1 MKKII
6 CIFLIFILSLN
17 YYSNVF
23 SSSSW
28 EALDNFTKKQYELLF
43 ESNLSNI
50 SWEYWD
56 IFDIS
61 KKKDTFNNIADSIKK
76 SRESVENDNEI
87 ILSKITNLE
96 ESKKEI
102 EEDIKNV
109 LKKIQDLSLASA
121 QLKTDIELNEKKI
134 ELLKQKIE
142 ENKKILLEYLEYMY
156 KKGNTAYDWIQ
167 IDNLKSIILND
178 EDISSVINDL
188 YFNGLIQIAGK
199 NLIDKH
205 MKFIWELYVQK
216 VDLENKKIEY
226 AWIRKQL
233 IIEQKNLKDKRE
245 FQEKLLKISK
255 NRQQEYEKIIAEKL
269 KTENK
274 LREITAEQEKKI
286 QEIRDKI
293 LKENW
298 CSFVDFS
305 KESKEKSELE
315 KNDKKCFNLNKI
327 IYLEQ
332 KLNNSKDDT
341 KKNPMSWPVNP
352 ERWISAYFKDPWY
365 RKVLWADHNAIDIRT
380 PQWTDLKAPMEGYV
394 IYINPPTTQD
404 YSFLALKHPNWYTTV
419 YWHLSEIDVSLY
431 QYVEKWQVIWKTGWE
446 KWTNWAWFLS
456 TGPHVHFEVFKNKEY
471 IDPLDVLDMS
481 YLKYTS
487 LPLTP
492 AKYKLKYLMDFKE
505 RRWFEYNPP
514 STEWKIF
521 KLVWDTEIERQ
532 KYLISKYAAWS
543 FNNRQLWVDQSLL
556 WNIDPSV
563 TMCIW
568 LAESWLWRN
577 LTTGFNV
584 WNVGNNDRWDRVAF
598 WNATEWIYAIVKTLN
613 NRFFTWINRIDMLS
627 GAWRIASWLPS
638 CKEKPFCYA
647 TDPRYWHPNVIT
659 CLSHLKWRIVEDDYN
674 FRLVK

>member
-1 MKKII
+1 
-6 CIFLIFILSLN
+6 
-17 YYSNVF
+17 
-23 SSSSW
+23 
-28 EALDNFTKKQYELLF
+28 
-43 ESNLSNI
+43 
-50 SWEYWD
+50 
-56 IFDIS
+56 
-61 KKKDTFNNIADSIKK
+61 
-76 SRESVENDNEI
+76 
-87 ILSKITNLE
+87 
-96 ESKKEI
+96 
-102 EEDIKNV
+102 
-109 LKKIQDLSLASA
+109 
-121 QLKTDIELNEKKI
+121 
-134 ELLKQKIE
+134 
-142 ENKKILLEYLEYMY
+142 
-156 KKGNTAYDWIQ
+156 
-167 IDNLKSIILND
+167 
-178 EDISSVINDL
+178 
-188 YFNGLIQIAGK
+188 
-199 NLIDKH
+199 
-205 MKFIWELYVQK
+205 
-216 VDLENKKIEY
+216 
-226 AWIRKQL
+226 
-233 IIEQKNLKDKRE
+233 
-245 FQEKLLKISK
+245 
-255 NRQQEYEKIIAEKL
+255 
-269 KTENK
+269 
-274 LREITAEQEKKI
+274 
-286 QEIRDKI
+286 
-293 LKENW
+293 
-298 CSFVDFS
+298 
-305 KESKEKSELE
+305 
-315 KNDKKCFNLNKI
+315 
-327 IYLEQ
+327 
-332 KLNNSKDDT
+332 
-341 KKNPMSWPVNP
+341 
-352 ERWISAYFKDPWY
+352 
-365 RKVLWADHNAIDIRT
+365 
-380 PQWTDLKAPMEGYV
+380 MEGYV

-584 WNVGNNDRWDRVAF
+584 WNVWNNDRWDRIAF

>member
-245 FQEKLLKISK
+245 LK
-255 NRQQEYEKIIAEKL
+255 
-269 KTENK
+269 
-274 LREITAEQEKKI
+274 
-286 QEIRDKI
+286 
-293 LKENW
+293 
-298 CSFVDFS
+298 
-305 KESKEKSELE
+305 
-315 KNDKKCFNLNKI
+315 
-327 IYLEQ
+327 
-332 KLNNSKDDT
+332 
-341 KKNPMSWPVNP
+341 
-352 ERWISAYFKDPWY
+352 
-365 RKVLWADHNAIDIRT
+365 
-380 PQWTDLKAPMEGYV
+380 
-394 IYINPPTTQD
+394 
-404 YSFLALKHPNWYTTV
+404 
-419 YWHLSEIDVSLY
+419 
-431 QYVEKWQVIWKTGWE
+431 QY
-446 KWTNWAWFLS
+446 
-456 TGPHVHFEVFKNKEY
+456 
-471 IDPLDVLDMS
+471 
-481 YLKYTS
+481 
-487 LPLTP
+487 
-492 AKYKLKYLMDFKE
+492 
-505 RRWFEYNPP
+505 
-514 STEWKIF
+514 
-521 KLVWDTEIERQ
+521 
-532 KYLISKYAAWS
+532 
-543 FNNRQLWVDQSLL
+543 
-556 WNIDPSV
+556 
-563 TMCIW
+563 
-568 LAESWLWRN
+568 
-577 LTTGFNV
+577 
-584 WNVGNNDRWDRVAF
+584 
-598 WNATEWIYAIVKTLN
+598 
-613 NRFFTWINRIDMLS
+613 
-627 GAWRIASWLPS
+627 
-638 CKEKPFCYA
+638 
-647 TDPRYWHPNVIT
+647 
-659 CLSHLKWRIVEDDYN
+659 
-674 FRLVK
+674 